1 MNKHPHFSAFCWGT
15 LYFGNPQNRILQR
28 AVRFL
33 RLFWNSKKRVKE
45 TREPTYQVPVGMGY
59 PQVPTDGVFG
69 THRRPHVDNP
79 RKEDLNYRLS
89 GRIDIY
95 RALSVDSKLPLC
107 YFIREGI
114 V

>member
-1 MNKHPHFSAFCWGT
+1 LGCPVFWYPSKPDPPEVCAFS
-15 LYFGNPQNRILQR
+15 QIILE
-28 AVRFL
+28 L
-33 RLFWNSKKRVKE
+33 KKRVKE
-45 TREPTYQVPVGMGY
+45 TRELIYQVPVGMGY
-59 PQVPTDGVFG
+59 PQVPAGGVIG
-69 THRRPHVDNP
+69 TRRQPHVDNP

-89 GRIDIY
+89 GRIDSY